1 MNYFPAKKNLLQ
13 DDIVFNEN
21 RVYVFASYTVSD
33 PSNNTY
39 ESRIVIVKP
48 QMQNDSID
56 LFKKRLHEKRDRL
69 ESYGDPNTKQ
79 ASDVFL
85 RRIPNDNEAKFF

>member
-48 QMQNDSID
+48 QMQND
-56 LFKKRLHEKRDRL
+56 
-69 ESYGDPNTKQ
+69 
-79 ASDVFL
+79 
-85 RRIPNDNEAKFF
+85 